1 MNKKITVGITL
12 AFIFIAIALTFT
24 ATMIYSM
31 NLFDQKIVSIQER
44 ESMYDKI
51 SQIDS
56 FVRQNYY
63 REIDDSRIL
72 DGLARGYLEGTG
84 DDGIK
89 YFTNQEYSRIIE
101 AKSGKLCGIGV
112 EHEVN
117 ASGFVQITEVHPST
131 SAEKMGMEA
140 GDTIVMVNDE
150 DALELG
156 AEKVAEALYGA
167 EGDEVELTYTRDG
180 MDYTFTFVYGT
191 YETRSVSSYEV
202 EGYAYIRFTAFTLLT
217 YDQLQEELAEI
228 MSAGEIRG
236 LIFDLRNTDGG
247 YDLNI
252 IAKIMDKLIGQCT
265 MISGIYQGGYTKV
278 LYTSDKEKVD
288 LPTAVLVNGG
298 TRGYSELFAAA
309 MGESDNVRI
318 VGEQTQG
325 SGTYGVFD
333 QFTDGTAL
341 YVPVCE
347 LLACGSVRYN
357 EEGVTPDFVAAPFDD
372 FVLPDGAPS
381 IFQDLQLRKAIEVLD
396 SEF

>member
-44 ESMYDKI
+44 ETMYDKI

-56 FVRQNYY
+56 FIRQNYY
-63 REIDDSRIL
+63 RQIDDGRIQ
-72 DGLARGYLEGTG
+72 DGLARGYIAGTG
-84 DDGIK
+84 DDGIR

-117 ASGFVQITEVHPST
+117 ASGYVQITEVHAST
-131 SAEKMGMEA
+131 SAEKIGMEA

-156 AEKVAEALYGA
+156 ADKVAEALYGA
-167 EGDEVELTYTRDG
+167 EGDEVTLTYTRDG
-180 MDYTFTFVYGT
+180 LDYTFSFVYGM
-191 YETRSVSSYEV
+191 YETRSVASYDV
-202 EGYAYIRFTAFTLLT
+202 EGYVYFRFSAFTLLT
-217 YDQLQEELAEI
+217 YDQFQEELAERL
-228 MSAGEIRG
+228 SSGEVRG
-236 LIFDLRNTDGG
+236 LILDLRNSDGG
-247 YDLNI
+247 YDLNV

-298 TRGYSELFAAA
+298 TKGYSELFAAA
-309 MGESDNVRI
+309 MGECDNVRI
-318 VGEQTQG
+318 VGEQTCG

-333 QFTDGTAL
+333 QFTDGTAI

-357 EEGVTPDFVAAPFDD
+357 ETGVTPDFVTASFDD

-381 IFQDLQLRKAIEVLD
+381 ILQDLQLRKAVEMLD

>member
-44 ESMYDKI
+44 ESLYDKI

-63 REIDDSRIL
+63 RNVDDGKIL
-72 DGLARGYLEGTG
+72 DGLARGYISGTG
-84 DDGIK
+84 DAEIK
-89 YFTNQEYSRIIE
+89 YFTNQEYTRILE
-101 AKSGKLCGIGV
+101 TKGGKLCGIGV

-117 ASGFVQITEVHPST
+117 GSGFVQITEVHPST
-131 SAEKMGMEA
+131 SAEKIGMEA

-156 AEKVAEALYGA
+156 AEKVAEALYGS
-167 EGDEVELTYTRDG
+167 EGDEVTLTYSREG
-180 MDYTFTFVYGT
+180 MDYTFTFVYGQ
-191 YETRSVSSYEV
+191 YETRSIVSYEV
-202 EGYAYIRFTAFTLLT
+202 EGYAYFRFMSFTLLT
-217 YDQLQEELAEI
+217 GDQFQEELAERLSSGTI
-228 MSAGEIRG
+228 KG
-236 LIFDLRNTDGG
+236 LILDLRNTDGG
-247 YDLNI
+247 YDLNVV
-252 IAKIMDKLIGQCT
+252 AKIMDRLIGQST
-265 MISGIYQGGYTKV
+265 MISGIYNGGYTKV
-278 LYTSDKEKVD
+278 LYTSDRDSVEMPV
-288 LPTAVLVNGG
+288 AVLINGG
-298 TRGYSELFAAA
+298 TKGYSELFAAA
-309 MGESDNVRI
+309 MGECNNVRL
-318 VGEQTQG
+318 VGEQTYG

-347 LLACGSVRYN
+347 LLAFGTVRYN
-357 EEGVTPDFVAAPFDD
+357 EIGVTPDFVTASFDD
-372 FVLPDGAPS
+372 FVIPDGEPS
-381 IFQDLQLRKAIEVLD
+381 ILQDLQLRKAVEVLD

>member
-89 YFTNQEYSRIIE
+89 YFTNQDYSRIIE

-140 GDTIVMVNDE
+140 GDTIVMVNDD

-191 YETRSVSSYEV
+191 YETRSVFSYEV
-202 EGYAYIRFTAFTLLT
+202 EGYA
-217 YDQLQEELAEI
+217 
-228 MSAGEIRG
+228 
-236 LIFDLRNTDGG
+236 
-247 YDLNI
+247 
-252 IAKIMDKLIGQCT
+252 
-265 MISGIYQGGYTKV
+265 
-278 LYTSDKEKVD
+278 
-288 LPTAVLVNGG
+288 
-298 TRGYSELFAAA
+298 
-309 MGESDNVRI
+309 
-318 VGEQTQG
+318 
-325 SGTYGVFD
+325 
-333 QFTDGTAL
+333 
-341 YVPVCE
+341 
-347 LLACGSVRYN
+347 
-357 EEGVTPDFVAAPFDD
+357 
-372 FVLPDGAPS
+372 
-381 IFQDLQLRKAIEVLD
+381 
-396 SEF
+396 